1 MADLNAVIQQ
11 LKDNKNSTDDVR
23 DEVAG
28 LRKQFALFLSR
39 DKSSK
44 LKDLETQRE
53 ARFGKPGRYKVTEK
67 KEVGFSKG
75 LGLGGIAGILA
86 SGGLAL
92 GAIGLGIGGFFAGI
106 AAGSAGVDYLNTD
119 GQKLKNLM
127 INVGEG
133 LKGIAPAL
141 NELDASTWT
150 ALLGSALFTVLSGPI
165 GQIKTATGLTA
176 LGFGIGGFFAG
187 LAAGDGAIKGMED
200 YLGSQITGSNLKDM
214 MTSMGEALNA
224 FTLTKDQAVQL
235 GTLMAATGVAAFF
248 APKKTLLGIGA
259 LGAGLGIFFTALA
272 TADASMAW
280 LSQENATATGASL
293 ATMMENLSIALGNF
307 SLTEAQ
313 ATALGAVAATSLFVP
328 GKTVIGMSA
337 LGAGIAGFF
346 TSLAIG
352 DWASEKL
359 GTGIGLRFIM
369 ENLAAGLKAFDTTHL
384 TALGGLLGAG
394 AIFGLVAGPA
404 GAGGT
409 IIGMSAIG
417 LGIGGFLAGIAA
429 GDALIKL
436 LSSEGSD
443 PGVGIKNLLV
453 NTAKGVKEFTTI
465 DYDALKGSAA
475 GLSQLGI
482 GLTAFFGGTAAG
494 SLIDTVSSFAEGVET
509 AFFKGFNFLFGTSF
523 GENDKTLFEKIIS
536 DIEPLSAGSSNL
548 QSAADGLSTLTGALD
563 KFYDSFAKI
572 GNATLGDNFA
582 KNVGKMLRDIGRV
595 LSAIGDGVNGKNNLL
610 AGGIWDNPTSWGGLS
625 DNVDFGKGLM
635 NITDADIRALAEGS
649 TKIINAIYGSMENI
663 PGGPNSTS
671 NGSLDRLTGVLD
683 KFIENISGGPSSIP
697 MNMPIPLPVNI
708 VSMPPVQIAGSNSAL
723 PVNIVDGSNNSVTQT
738 QVNPMSFPG
747 NTDTVNPNDPNL
759 KKTGPR

>member
-443 PGVGIKNLLV
+443 PGVGIKNLLA

>member
-11 LKDNKNSTDDVR
+11 LKDNKGSTDDVR

-53 ARFGKPGRYKVTEK
+53 ARFGKPGKYKVTEK

-165 GQIKTATGLTA
+165 GQIKIGTGLTA

-214 MTSMGEALNA
+214 MTTMGEALNA

-359 GTGIGLRFIM
+359 GTGTGLRFIM
-369 ENLAAGLKAFDTTHL
+369 ENLATGLKAFDTTHL

-394 AIFGLVAGPA
+394 AIFGVVAGPA

-409 IIGMSAIG
+409 IIGMSAVG
-417 LGIGGFLAGIAA
+417 LGIGGFMAGIAA

-436 LSSEGSD
+436 LSSEGST
-443 PGVGIKNLLV
+443 PGEGIKNLLV
-453 NTAKGVKEFTTI
+453 NTARGVKEFTTI
-465 DYDALKGSAA
+465 DYKALKGSAA

-494 SLIDTVSSFAEGVET
+494 SLIDTVSSFAEGVES
-509 AFFKGFNFLFGTSF
+509 AFYKGFNFLFGTSF

-548 QSAADGLSTLTGALD
+548 QSAADGLTTLTGALD

-582 KNVGKMLRDIGRV
+582 KNVGKMLKDIGRV
-595 LSAIGDGVNGKNNLL
+595 LSAIGDGVDGQNNLL
-610 AGGIWDNPTSWGGLS
+610 AGGIWDNPTRWGGLS

-635 NITDADIRALAEGS
+635 GITDADIKALSEGS
-649 TKIINAIYGSMENI
+649 TKIINALYGSMNNI
-663 PGGPNSTS
+663 PGPNSTS
-671 NGSLDRLTGVLD
+671 T
-683 KFIENISGGPSSIP
+683 IP

-708 VSMPPVQIAGSNSAL
+708 VSMPPVQIAGSSSTL
-723 PVNIVDGSNNSVTQT
+723 PVNIVDGSNNSVNQT

-747 NTDTVNPNDPNL
+747 NTDTVNANDPNL
-759 KKTGPR
+759 KTIR

>member
-509 AFFKGFNFLFGTSF
+509 AFYKGFNFLFGTSF